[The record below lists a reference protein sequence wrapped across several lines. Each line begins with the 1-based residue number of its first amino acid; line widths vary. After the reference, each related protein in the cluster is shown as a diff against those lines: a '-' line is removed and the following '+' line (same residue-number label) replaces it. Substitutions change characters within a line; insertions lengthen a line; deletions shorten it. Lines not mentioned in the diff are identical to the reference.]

1 MWIGAVRSVARS
13 FRPLD
18 IWRRWINWSS
28 PQLALTLHT
37 DSANELLET
46 LSLPL
51 IDDGPV
57 DINFRLSQ
65 QATTAHLDLDAVFG
79 EFSIF
84 GTALSEDPLTLSSAQ
99 LDLVATGL
107 TSRTSAHWV
116 VRRIGLKRLLRL
128 I

>member
-1 MWIGAVRSVARS
+1 VDWRGQIGRAQFQATGHLEA
-13 FRPLD
+13 LD
-18 IWRRWINWSS
+18 QLEQS
-28 PQLALTLHT
+28 QLALTLHT

-65 QATTAHLDLDAVFG
+65 QAATAHLDLDAVFG
-79 EFSIF
+79 EFSIL
-84 GTALSEDPLTLSSAQ
+84 ALHSARIRSPSLQ
-99 LDLVATGL
+99 HSLIWSQPGL
-107 TSRTSAHWV
+107 TSRTWAHWV
-116 VRRIGLKRLLRL
+116 VRRIGLKRLLKS